1 MSWLAP
7 DGTVLDKMPV
17 NKYVS
22 KEGEFIA
29 PYRLPNESQ
38 KDYNKR
44 YTDAQI
50 ASGLYPRTARA
61 STVGARADERFVK
74 LNDLKIE
81 KVNSQIE
88 KLRIAAKN
96 DPSQAY
102 NLTNAINRLQIQSNK
117 LNDIKLTDKRYTRH
131 RDRED
136 LKIQESQK
144 EATEFNAGAADR
156 QRKAENEKISA
167 EYRAEQANKDPWS
180 VDNFL
185 NKDSLLISSNNDGTY
200 ISVANRPQTQET
212 PNPTV
217 NASTASTEAIQTNN
231 STDVPDTSTVEK
243 NLSNDGIPMKKHWIE
258 SVRDVEDGVTNYK
271 NSEEYRRLLT
281 AKQFAS
287 KKKLEIPKKKDK
299 KKNSVTA

>member
-50 ASGLYPRTARA
+50 ASGLYPRIARA

-81 KVNSQIE
+81 KINNQIE

-144 EATEFNAGAADR
+144 EAAEFNAGAADR
-156 QRKAENEKISA
+156 QRQAENERISA

-185 NKDSLLISSNNDGTY
+185 NKDSLLISSNSDGTY
-200 ISVANRPQTQET
+200 ISVANRPQTQQT

-217 NASTASTEAIQTNN
+217 NNSNVSEAAKGTNN
-231 STDVPDTSTVEK
+231 INDEPTVDEK
-243 NLSNDGIPMKKHWIE
+243 VNAVSGNGIEIKKNWIP
-258 SVRDVEDGVTNYK
+258 SVMDVEDGVTNYK